1 MTRERDRE
9 ERNANKVDPADSSF
23 LKFINIIFF
32 SIFIKFLFKLTT
44 FWHFSLYIAY
54 CKIEDTKRKRW
65 NDIHAKKRVYLI
77 RRRRSETLS
86 LASLLASVWAENTPV
101 IHALLVIYTWWLR
114 LDFHSFV
121 LLALVLRTQ
130 SVYIVAHWISF
141 LHSAQKTCRSTIFH
155 KMSGNKN
162 RGGGKTMTTGRTDEI
177 IFKRRSSFPP
187 HPLLRSSTS
196 SRLMESTNGR
206 AAYMEESVV
215 RAKCSRSL
223 KLS

>member
-1 MTRERDRE
+1 MIFTQRSESISYGDVEARHCRLLLFSPQFGQKIHRSFTR
-9 ERNANKVDPADSSF
+9 SS
-23 LKFINIIFF
+23 LFIPGGYA
-32 SIFIKFLFKLTT
+32 SIFIPPRPRF
-44 FWHFSLYIAY
+44 AY
-54 CKIEDTKRKRW
+54 TIGVHCR
-65 NDIHAKKRVYLI
+65 
-77 RRRRSETLS
+77 TL
-86 LASLLASVWAENTPV
+86 
-101 IHALLVIYTWWLR
+101 
-114 LDFHSFV
+114 DFV
-121 LLALVLRTQ
+121 LLFR
-130 SVYIVAHWISF
+130 
-141 LHSAQKTCRSTIFH
+141 SAICRSTIFH

>member
-1 MTRERDRE
+1 M
-9 ERNANKVDPADSSF
+9 
-23 LKFINIIFF
+23 IF
-32 SIFIKFLFKLTT
+32 TQ
-44 FWHFSLYIAY
+44 
-54 CKIEDTKRKRW
+54 
-65 NDIHAKKRVYLI
+65 
-77 RRRRSETLS
+77 RSES
-86 LASLLASVWAENTPV
+86 ISYGDVGARHCRLLLFLPQFGQK
-101 IHALLVIYTWWLR
+101 IHRSFALLVIYTWWLR